1 MSEKS
6 YKVSVLARKPQFENY
21 VDVINAL
28 YPKGDER
35 ATVSEL
41 EAKIQAHLGRRV
53 K

>member
-6 YKVSVLARKPQFENY
+6 YKVSVLAGKPEFSGY
-21 VDVINAL
+21 VDLIKAL

-35 ATVSEL
+35 ATYSEL
-41 EAKIQAHLGRRV
+41 KANIDAHLNRRV